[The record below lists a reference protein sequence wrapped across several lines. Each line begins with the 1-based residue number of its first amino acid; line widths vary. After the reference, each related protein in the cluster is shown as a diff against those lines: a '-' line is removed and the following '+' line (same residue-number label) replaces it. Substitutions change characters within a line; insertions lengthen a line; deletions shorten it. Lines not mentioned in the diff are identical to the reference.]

1 VIPVRPTLSILLVT
15 DRAAD
20 AVRFDQ
26 SLAQATLATFR
37 LVVVPNLADGVT
49 ALARH
54 GFDAVVLDQELA
66 DADDPE
72 WPARIRAVSPR
83 VPVLVLVPQGR
94 EERGLRALGAGVQDW
109 LSKGQLAPEL
119 LERSLG
125 NAVWRARASGITRSR
140 ESELEH
146 IAAGIPGA
154 VYQYRVAAD
163 GTATFPFVSAGI
175 LELAGITPAELQRA
189 PAQCFHLILPE
200 DAALLQ
206 DTIRRSAE
214 TLQPWVREF
223 RIDLGQHR
231 LKWIRASAVPTRE
244 PDGATL
250 WNGIFVDVSE
260 QRVLEDQLRQAQKM
274 EAVGQLAG
282 GVAHDFNNLLTAIV
296 SSSELAAGELE
307 ENHPVREYLDEIQ
320 RATERAAD
328 LTRQLIAFSRRQVLR
343 LETLDLAEVVLDCER
358 MLRRVIRED
367 VRLETHLEESAPPVR
382 ADRGQLGQI
391 LMNLVVNARDAM
403 LGAGVLTIATGY
415 REVDAAT
422 ASTQRGL
429 APGAYTLL
437 VVQDT
442 GMGMDDAVRARIF
455 EPFFTTK
462 DPGKGTGLG
471 LSTVYGIVKQVG
483 GYIQV
488 ESAPGSGAKFT
499 IHLPSIRGVPAK
511 RAPAPPVRT
520 QLRGTETVLI
530 AEDEAG
536 VRLPTRR
543 ILVAHGYRVLE
554 ACDGMTALAL
564 AERHEGVIDLL
575 LTDVVMPGMGG
586 AELARRLRMVRP
598 ELRVVYM
605 SGYSTEAVATH
616 GILTP
621 GATFLQKPFSIEELA
636 GQIRDILDSPAR

>member
-20 AVRFDQ
+20 AVRFDR

-37 LVVVPNLADGVT
+37 LVVVPNLAEGVA

-72 WPARIRAVSPR
+72 WPSRVRAVSPR
-83 VPVLVLVPQGR
+83 VPVLLLVPQGG
-94 EERGLRALGAGVQDW
+94 EERGLRALGAGVEDW

-367 VRLETHLEESAPPVR
+367 VRLETHLIEGVPPVR

-429 APGAYTLL
+429 TPGAYSLL

-499 IHLPSIRGVPAK
+499 IHLPSVRGVPAK

-530 AEDEAG
+530 VEDEAG
-536 VRLPTRR
+536 VRLPTKR
-543 ILVAHGYRVLE
+543 ILAAHGYRVLE

-564 AERHEGVIDLL
+564 AERHEGTIDLL